1 MTELATTPTR
11 GALSA
16 ENPDDPR
23 RADMAAIECLKR
35 VWGSS
40 VTVELDRRFPSDG
53 RPAYAVVTG
62 LTVAG
67 RDWQALTKDQARA
80 GLEAMEPAL
89 APAPRQELAK
99 AVAMLSVRCKRRDGG
114 QQEAELAV
122 RLMIADLQE
131 LPGDVA
137 LWVLDR
143 WSRTSPWWPTRAEL
157 LALADSAQQPRRFIE
172 SRLRMVLS
180 RDADT
185 HRARGAA

>member
-1 MTELATTPTR
+1 
-11 GALSA
+11 
-16 ENPDDPR
+16 
-23 RADMAAIECLKR
+23 MAAIESLKR

-40 VTVELDRRFPSDG
+40 VTVEIDRRFPSDG

-62 LTVAG
+62 LTVG
-67 RDWQALTKDQARA
+67 GQDWRALTPDQACA
-80 GLEAMEPAL
+80 GLDALGPML
-89 APAPRQELAK
+89 APAPRHELAK
-99 AVAMLSVRCKRRDGG
+99 AVAMLGVRCKRRDGG

-180 RDADT
+180 RDAEAT
-185 HRARGAA
+185 GERGAA